1 MVAYGGFMATISRKD
16 RALLTKYFQMDGGYV
31 LDFSNR
37 TFANF
42 FEEFEIDIED
52 EKYSLN
58 YPSASKGNRMKGF
71 WDLEN
76 DQTVGNV
83 ILGLIEHYDEQRASS
98 YNGNRNHSDELRDK
112 CLKVGNELVSGAYN
126 PDIKPGA
133 RLAQQHKT
141 TRPTKQLSQAELESI
156 FALPTES
163 VQPTPTTQP
172 RQAVQAAQPAQ
183 AVSAPVQAL
192 NFDPPR
198 KQRVFIVHGH
208 DDVLRL
214 EVENFIR
221 KVGLEPIVLM
231 DQASGGNTIIEKIE
245 RYGDADFAVV
255 LYTPCDLG
263 KHKNATELN
272 GRARQNVV
280 FEHGYFIARL
290 GRQKVAA
297 IVKRGVEIQNDIQ
310 GVVYIG
316 AELDWRTSLLKEFH
330 QAQLSFNPAGLY
342 TS

>member
-1 MVAYGGFMATISRKD
+1 MATISRKD

-52 EKYSLN
+52 EKYFLN
-58 YPSASKGNRMKGF
+58 YSSASKGNRMKGF
-71 WDLEN
+71 WDLEDN
-76 DQTVGNV
+76 QTVGNV
-83 ILGLIEHYDEQRASS
+83 LLGLIENYDEQRANS
-98 YNGNRNHSDELRDK
+98 YSGNQNHSDELREK
-112 CLKVGNELVSGAYN
+112 CLKIVNELASGTYN
-126 PDIKPGA
+126 ADIKPGA

-141 TRPTKQLSQAELESI
+141 TRPAKQVSQAELESI

-163 VQPTPTTQP
+163 LQVAQPPQTVRT
-172 RQAVQAAQPAQ
+172 PAQ
-183 AVSAPVQAL
+183 ALS
-192 NFDPPR
+192 FDLPS

-221 KVGLEPIVLM
+221 KVGLDPIVLM

-245 RYGDADFAVV
+245 RCGDADFAVV

-263 KHKNATELN
+263 KHKNASELN
-272 GRARQNVV
+272 GRARQNVI

-290 GRQKVAA
+290 GRHKVAA
-297 IVKRGVEIQNDIQ
+297 IVKQGVEIQNDIQ

-316 AELDWRTSLLKEFH
+316 AELGWRTSLLKEFH
-330 QAQLSFNPAGLY
+330 QAKLNFNPSGLY
-342 TS
+342 AS

>member
-1 MVAYGGFMATISRKD
+1 MATISRKD

-58 YPSASKGNRMKGF
+58 YSSASKGNRMKGF
-71 WDLEN
+71 WDLEDN
-76 DQTVGNV
+76 QIVGNV
-83 ILGLIEHYDEQRASS
+83 LLGLIEYYDEQRANS
-98 YNGNRNHSDELRDK
+98 YNGNQNHSDELREK
-112 CLKVGNELVSGAYN
+112 CLKIGNELVSGTYN

-133 RLAQQHKT
+133 RLAQQHKI
-141 TRPTKQLSQAELESI
+141 TRQTKQFSQAELESI

-163 VQPTPTTQP
+163 VQPTQIPQFTQS
-172 RQAVQAAQPAQ
+172 VQVSQPSQ
-183 AVSAPVQAL
+183 TVSKPAQAL
-192 NFDPPR
+192 NFDPPS

-245 RYGDADFAVV
+245 RCGDADFAVV

-263 KHKNATELN
+263 KHKNASELN

-297 IVKRGVEIQNDIQ
+297 IVKQGVEIQNDIQ

-330 QAQLSFNPAGLY
+330 QAKLNFNPSGLY

>member
-1 MVAYGGFMATISRKD
+1 MATISRKD
-16 RALLTKYFQMDGGYV
+16 RDLLTKYFQMDGGYV

-52 EKYSLN
+52 EKYYLN
-58 YPSASKGNRMKGF
+58 YSSASKGNRMKGF
-71 WDLEN
+71 WDLEDN
-76 DQTVGNV
+76 QTVGNLL
-83 ILGLIEHYDEQRASS
+83 LGLIEHYDEQRAIS
-98 YNGNRNHSDELRDK
+98 YNGNQNHSDELRDK
-112 CLKVGNELVSGAYN
+112 CLKIGKELVSGTYN

-141 TRPTKQLSQAELESI
+141 TRPTKQFSQAELKSI

-163 VQPTPTTQP
+163 VQPTQIPQSTKSGQ
-172 RQAVQAAQPAQ
+172 VAQPSQ
-183 AVSAPVQAL
+183 AISTPAQAL
-192 NFDPPR
+192 NFDPPS

-208 DDVLRL
+208 DDALRL
-214 EVENFIR
+214 EVENLIR
-221 KVGLEPIVLM
+221 KVGLEPIVLK

-245 RYGDADFAVV
+245 RCGDADFAVV

-263 KHKNATELN
+263 KHKNDSELN

-297 IVKRGVEIQNDIQ
+297 IVKQGVEIQNDIQ
-310 GVVYIG
+310 GVVYIS
-316 AELDWRTSLLKEFH
+316 AEDNWCTSLLKEFY
-330 QAQLSFNPAGLY
+330 QANLNFDPLPIY

>member
-1 MVAYGGFMATISRKD
+1 MAYGGFMATISSKD
-16 RALLTKYFQMDGGYV
+16 RNLLTKYFQMDSGYV

-58 YPSASKGNRMKGF
+58 YSSSSKGNRMKGF
-71 WDLEN
+71 WDLEDN
-76 DQTVGNV
+76 QTVGNV
-83 ILGLIEHYDEQRASS
+83 LLGLIEHYDEQRANS
-98 YNGNRNHSDELRDK
+98 YNGNQNHSDELRDK
-112 CLKVGNELVSGAYN
+112 CLKIGNELVSGTYN
-126 PDIKPGA
+126 SDIKPGA

-141 TRPTKQLSQAELESI
+141 TRPTKQFSQAELEDI
-156 FALPTES
+156 LVLPTES
-163 VQPTPTTQP
+163 VQVTQP
-172 RQAVQAAQPAQ
+172 YQTVSTPAH
-183 AVSAPVQAL
+183 AF
-192 NFDPPR
+192 NFDPSS

-221 KVGLEPIVLM
+221 KVGLDPIVLM

-245 RYGDADFAVV
+245 RCGDADFAVI

-263 KHKNATELN
+263 KHKDASELN

-297 IVKRGVEIQNDIQ
+297 IVKQGVEIQNDIQ

-316 AELDWRTSLLKEFH
+316 VELDWRTSLLKEFN
-330 QAQLSFNPAGLY
+330 QVKLNFNPSSLY
-342 TS
+342 SN

>member
-1 MVAYGGFMATISRKD
+1 MATIARKD
-16 RALLTKYFQMDGGYV
+16 RALLTKYFQMDSGYV

-42 FEEFEIDIED
+42 FEEFEIDIEN
-52 EKYSLN
+52 EKYSQN
-58 YPSASKGNRMKGF
+58 YSSASKGNRMKGF

-76 DQTVGNV
+76 NQTVGNV
-83 ILGLIEHYDEQRASS
+83 LLGLIEYYDEQRANS
-98 YNGNRNHSDELRDK
+98 YIGNQNHSDELREK
-112 CLKVGNELVSGAYN
+112 CLKIGNELINATYN

-141 TRPTKQLSQAELESI
+141 TRPTKQFSQAELESI
-156 FALPTES
+156 FALSTES
-163 VQPTPTTQP
+163 VQVAQPSQTFSTPT
-172 RQAVQAAQPAQ
+172 
-183 AVSAPVQAL
+183 QAL
-192 NFDPPR
+192 NFDPPS

-208 DDVLRL
+208 DNVLRL

-245 RYGDADFAVV
+245 RCGVADFAIV

-263 KHKNATELN
+263 KHKNGSELN
-272 GRARQNVV
+272 GRARQNVI

-297 IVKRGVEIQNDIQ
+297 IVKQGVEIQNDIQ

-330 QAQLSFNPAGLY
+330 QAKLNFNPSGLY

>member
-1 MVAYGGFMATISRKD
+1 MATISRKD

-58 YPSASKGNRMKGF
+58 YSSASKGNRMKGF

-112 CLKVGNELVSGAYN
+112 CLKIGNELASGTYSPN
-126 PDIKPGA
+126 IKPGA

-163 VQPTPTTQP
+163 VQPTQTPQP
-172 RQAVQAAQPAQ
+172 RRAAQAAQPAQ
-183 AVSAPVQAL
+183 SVSVPAQAL
-192 NFDPPR
+192 NFDPPS

-221 KVGLEPIVLM
+221 RIGLEPIVLM

-255 LYTPCDLG
+255 LYTPCDVG
-263 KHKNATELN
+263 RHKNATELN

-290 GRQKVAA
+290 GRHKVAA
-297 IVKRGVEIQNDIQ
+297 IVKQGVEIQNDIQ

-316 AELDWRTSLLKEFH
+316 AELDWQTRLLKEFY
-330 QAQLSFNPAGLY
+330 QAELEFNPAGLY
-342 TS
+342 AS